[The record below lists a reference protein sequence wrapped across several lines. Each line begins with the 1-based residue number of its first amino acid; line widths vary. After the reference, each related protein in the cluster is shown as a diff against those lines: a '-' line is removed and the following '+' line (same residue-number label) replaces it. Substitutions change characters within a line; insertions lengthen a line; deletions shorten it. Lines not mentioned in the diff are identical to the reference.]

1 MSRPVE
7 ASAARVKRSAQYR
20 AAQCRSG
27 TASRCAYGFCRQLR
41 LHHIAGTFFQQFRQR
56 IPSTISSGSITLPL
70 DLDIFWLRH
79 HESGRSCKRCG
90 TAPAV
95 CIFIFDEVHGHHD
108 HAGNPEE
115 VMSKPDTITLVGWN
129 WRSASV
135 FPASRA
141 WRRSTARRRTRCR
154 DVFILT
160 QRNISTEVIFFTHFA
175 SLRPT

>member
-7 ASAARVKRSAQYR
+7 ASAARVNAARQYR

-27 TASRCAYGFCRQLR
+27 TASRCASDFVRQLR
-41 LHHIAGTFFQQFRQR
+41 LHHIAGTFFQQFGSE

-70 DLDIFWLRH
+70 DLESSGLRH

-90 TAPAV
+90 TALRFA
-95 CIFIFDEVHGHHD
+95 IFIFDEVHGHHD
-108 HAGNPEE
+108 HAGNQKKM
-115 VMSKPDTITLVGWN
+115 MSKPDTITLVGWN
-129 WRSASV
+129 WRRRRC

-141 WRRSTARRRTRCR
+141 WRRSTARRRTSVEN
-154 DVFILT
+154 VFILT
-160 QRNISTEVIFFTHFA
+160 QRNISTEVIFFRTSS

>member
-7 ASAARVKRSAQYR
+7 ASAARVKRSASVR

-27 TASRCAYGFCRQLR
+27 TASRCAYGFCPPLR

-56 IPSTISSGSITLPL
+56 NTVTISSGSITLPL
-70 DLDIFWLRH
+70 DLDIFWPSY

-95 CIFIFDEVHGHHD
+95 CHFIFDEVHGHHD

-115 VMSKPDTITLVGWN
+115 DDVKPDTITLVGWN

-135 FPASRA
+135 FSASRA

-154 DVFILT
+154 ERLILT
-160 QRNISTEVIFFTHFA
+160 QRNISTEVIFFTHFVFV
-175 SLRPT
+175 RPT